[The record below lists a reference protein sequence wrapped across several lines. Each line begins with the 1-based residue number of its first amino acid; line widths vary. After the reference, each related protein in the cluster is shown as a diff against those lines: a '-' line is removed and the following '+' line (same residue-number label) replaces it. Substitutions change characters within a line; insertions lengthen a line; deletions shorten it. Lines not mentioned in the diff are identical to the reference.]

1 MVIGGGLNGAV
12 TCTAMKYFRAADWR
26 VAAEA
31 SALLLPL
38 GILICVLVVDVIDYF
53 EKSRQM
59 LPVTSIFFLTVL
71 WFVMQLPAS
80 FFGSYQAWKK
90 IEIKPPVAVSD
101 VRRRI
106 PEQPWYLSF

>member
-1 MVIGGGLNGAV
+1 
-12 TCTAMKYFRAADWR
+12 MKYFRAADWR

-71 WFVMQLPAS
+71 WFVMHLPAS

-90 IEIKPPVAVSD
+90 IEIKPPVAVIH

-106 PEQPWYLSF
+106 TEQPRYLSF

>member
-1 MVIGGGLNGAV
+1 MCIGGGINGAV

-53 EKSRQM
+53 EKSRKM
-59 LPVTSIFFLTVL
+59 LPVSSIFFLTVL
-71 WFVMQLPAS
+71 WFAMQLPAS

-106 PEQPWYLSF
+106 PDQPWYLSF